1 MLFSALLGALALFS
15 ADNATE
21 PGEDAVAPSSFWKER
36 GLHIVVGDSLAML
49 DSVGDFQLTPP
60 LLFKTAGL
68 EDPKGE
74 PLRPIL
80 LDVVRKAAKDGVL
93 EEELLKWGQGSFSL
107 LASFSRIALDPRSGT
122 LRFGAVKTVFGMLES
137 DRLPEISSRP
147 QRPQTLEWT
156 KNGWKTPVMIHAG
169 AGELNIPVRVGKD
182 LALLQV
188 GEAQLSKHGWDFGDG
203 PHLVEWQE
211 GTVKGNVDTLQ
222 GRLRLELAENGKVLT
237 DSDDSLEE
245 SESRIVG
252 WGGVGGG
259 RWDRARE
266 ERFQE
271 SLQRLRLSEQAAT
284 VRLSGKAR
292 WRGGFGRADGRFEN
306 GQLRQDTAEI
316 HSLQYSRYSSSSAF
330 GKRRSREG
338 ARVLNPVVDAA
349 GTPRS
354 GILLDTLLMEAGK
367 GQIVFSPGTHL
378 VRGLPALGGPGSRE
392 LFISLDDGDE
402 VALEDS
408 SLSKHL
414 QLRLEGERVSSRKA
428 RSSRRLRLRWGN
440 VVVEGFLGAERDN
453 SAEDAVFRDE
463 GRSELAVDKF
473 QPRLDSGIAFF
484 PGLQDT
490 LGQAAEVV
498 SEPFSQELL
507 ARESYWDLRASLPV
521 RQWREPSRPWLSW
534 RFRPHLS
541 FRGAAFALVPD
552 SLQVSWSGGPYVK
565 VAARSQYY
573 PTSKGMACGGREC
586 PAITVPLPAG
596 TLRGNLWPQ
605 LGQFLSSDTL
615 LWKDDTSL
623 FLAGKIVPSE
633 SWSGVLGKTAVRA
646 RLRVRPERDSLGGW
660 RLSSGERPAL
670 TLLPDS
676 GQILSRFRARPFW
689 ARDTFVLSSPEGRL
703 RFERRWPDPVL
714 EEPFLIGH
722 PAVPDTGMAILRGL
736 VWEGDSL
743 GCLVSAHE
751 EWEPLVRPLE
761 LPVAGGAR
769 VRAKEPLAV
778 TVLTDGMR
786 VQGLQAR
793 AQGVVLFRGGDAWGF
808 AADSLA
814 EFDGHGKPLGKL
826 RRLDKFCR
834 PKALPPRE
842 GRVAVRLGKRVL
854 KVDRVEV
861 SRARWQ
867 ACVAAGACPKLKPD
881 SCRTWIGT
889 SRPEDSLRAGRFDA
903 WHQIAS
909 MPAGCVDLDAAERFC
924 HWSHGRL
931 PTHREFHLLAGV
943 VVDSL
948 RARRTESWPVNTWW
962 NQMDRWRP
970 DGQDPF
976 PDLMPSGSLRPVP
989 PGIYDLAG
997 NAEEWCTDND
1007 VGDDEVGGIYFRCRK
1022 SSASDGRV
1030 RSSFSAKQGF
1040 RCVEE

>member
-1 MLFSALLGALALFS
+1 MLLSALLGALSLFS
-15 ADNATE
+15 AVNATE
-21 PGEDAVAPSSFWKER
+21 SEEDVVAYSSFWKER
-36 GLHIVVGDSLAML
+36 GLHIAVGDSLAML
-49 DSVGDFQLTPP
+49 DSVGDFRLTPP
-60 LLFKTAGL
+60 LIFRKAGL

-93 EEELLKWGQGSFSL
+93 EEELLNWGRGSLAF

-137 DRLPEISSRP
+137 DHLPELSSRP
-147 QRPQTLEWT
+147 RRPQTLEWT
-156 KNGWKTPVMIHAG
+156 KNGWKTPVAIQPG
-169 AGELNIPVRVGKD
+169 AGELNVPVQVGKD
-182 LALLQV
+182 LALLRI
-188 GEAQLSKHGWDFGDG
+188 GKARASERGWEIGDG

-211 GTVKGNVDTLQ
+211 GAAKGVVDTLQ
-222 GRLRLELAENGKVLT
+222 GRLRLELAAGAKDLT

-245 SESRIVG
+245 PESRIVG
-252 WGGVGGG
+252 WGGAGGG
-259 RWDRARE
+259 RWDRGSEQRL
-266 ERFQE
+266 QE

-284 VRLSGKAR
+284 VKLSGKAR
-292 WRGGFGRADGRFEN
+292 WRRGFGRADGRFEN

-316 HSLQYSRYSSSSAF
+316 HGIQHRRFSSSSAF
-330 GKRRSREG
+330 GRAQPRES
-338 ARVLNPVVDAA
+338 ARVTDAVVGAA
-349 GTPRS
+349 GAPRS
-354 GILLDTLLMEAGK
+354 GILLDTLLMEAGR
-367 GQIVFSPGTHL
+367 GRIAFSPGTRL

-392 LFISLDDGDE
+392 LFINLDDGDE
-402 VALEDS
+402 VTLEDS

-414 QLRLEGERVSSRKA
+414 HLRLEGERVSSRKA
-428 RSSRRLRLRWGN
+428 HSSRRLRLRWGS

-463 GRSELAVDKF
+463 GRPELAVDKF
-473 QPRLDSGIAFF
+473 QPRLDSCIASF

-490 LGQAAEVV
+490 FGQGAEVV
-498 SEPFSQELL
+498 SEPFSQELF
-507 ARESYWDLRASLPV
+507 ARETYWDLRSSLPV

-541 FRGAAFALVPD
+541 FRGASFVLVPD
-552 SLQVSWSGGPYVK
+552 SLQVSWSGSPYAK
-565 VAARSQYY
+565 IAARGQYH
-573 PTSKGMACGGREC
+573 PTAKEMICGGGDC
-586 PAITVPLPAG
+586 PAIAVPVAAG
-596 TLRGNLWPQ
+596 TLRGEPWPG

-615 LWKDDTSL
+615 LLKDDTSL
-623 FLAGKIVPSE
+623 FLSGRIVPSE
-633 SWSGVLGKTAVRA
+633 SWSGVLGKAAIRA
-646 RLRVRPERDSLGGW
+646 RLQVRPERDSLGRW
-660 RLSSGERPAL
+660 RLVSGEHPAL
-670 TLLPDS
+670 ALLPDS
-676 GQILSRFRARPFW
+676 GQLLSRFRAASFL

-714 EEPFLIGH
+714 EGPFLVGR

-743 GCLVSAHE
+743 GNLASARE
-751 EWEPLVRPLE
+751 EWEPLARPLE

-778 TVLTDGMR
+778 TVLTDGTR
-786 VQGLQAR
+786 VQGLRAR
-793 AQGVVLFRGGDAWGF
+793 AQGVALFRGGDVWGF
-808 AADSLA
+808 AVDSLV
-814 EFDGHGKPLGKL
+814 EFDGHGKPLGEL
-826 RRLDKFCR
+826 RRLDKSRR
-834 PKALPPRE
+834 PEALPPRE
-842 GRVAVRLGKRVL
+842 GRVAVRIGKRVL

-861 SRARWQ
+861 ARGSWQ
-867 ACVAAGACPKLKPD
+867 ACVSAGACPELKPD

-889 SRPEDSLRAGRFDA
+889 SRPEDSLRAGRFNT
-903 WHQIAS
+903 WHQMAS

-948 RARRTESWPVNTWW
+948 LAHKKESWPINTWW

-970 DGQDPF
+970 DGEDPF

-997 NAEEWCTDND
+997 NAEEWCTDDD

-1022 SSASDGRV
+1022 SGESGGQV
-1030 RSSFSAKQGF
+1030 RSAFSAKQGF

>member
-21 PGEDAVAPSSFWKER
+21 PGEDSVAYSSFWKER
-36 GLHIVVGDSLAML
+36 GLHIAVGDSLVML
-49 DSVGDFQLTPP
+49 DSVGGFRLTPP
-60 LLFKTAGL
+60 LVFKKAGL

-80 LDVVRKAAKDGVL
+80 LDVVRKVAKNGVL
-93 EEELLKWGQGSFSL
+93 KEELLNWGQGSLAF
-107 LASFSRIALDPRSGT
+107 LASFSHIALDPRAGT
-122 LRFGAVKTVFGMLES
+122 LRLGAVKTVFGMLES
-137 DRLPEISSRP
+137 DRLPKISSRP
-147 QRPQTLEWT
+147 RRPQTLEWT
-156 KNGWKTPVMIHAG
+156 KNGWKAPVTIHAG

-182 LALLQV
+182 LALLRV
-188 GEAQLSKHGWDFGDG
+188 GEAQLNKQGWELGDG
-203 PHLVEWQE
+203 AHLVEWQE
-211 GTVKGNVDTLQ
+211 GAVKGNVDTLQ
-222 GRLRLELAENGKVLT
+222 GRLRLELAAGANDLT

-252 WGGVGGG
+252 WGGASGG

-284 VRLSGKAR
+284 VRLLGKTR
-292 WRGGFGRADGRFEN
+292 WRRGFGRADGRFEN
-306 GQLRQDTAEI
+306 GQLRLDTAMI
-316 HSLQYSRYSSSSAF
+316 YGGPDYGSSSF
-330 GKRRSREG
+330 GGRQRWG
-338 ARVLNPVVDAA
+338 CARVLDPVVDATGA
-349 GTPRS
+349 PRS
-354 GILLDTLLMEAGK
+354 GTLLDTLLMEAGAGR
-367 GQIVFSPGTHL
+367 GQICFSPGTRL

-392 LFISLDDGDE
+392 LSLSLYGDGE

-408 SLSKHL
+408 SLPKQL
-414 QLRLEGERVSSRKA
+414 RLRLEGERVESRKA

-463 GRSELAVDKF
+463 GRPELAVDKF
-473 QPRLDSGIAFF
+473 QPHLDSGIAFF

-498 SEPFSQELL
+498 SESFSQELL
-507 ARESYWDLRASLPV
+507 ARETYWDLRSSLPV
-521 RQWREPSRPWLSW
+521 RQWREPNRPWLSW

-541 FRGAAFALVPD
+541 FRGTSFVLVPD
-552 SLQVSWSGGPYVK
+552 SLQVSWNGGPYVK
-565 VAARSQYY
+565 ATARGQYY
-573 PTSKGMACGGREC
+573 PTSKGMACGGSDC
-586 PAITVPLPAG
+586 PAIAVPLAAG
-596 TLRGNLWPQ
+596 TLRGEPWPG
-605 LGQFLSSDTL
+605 LGRFLSSDTL
-615 LWKDDTSL
+615 FFKDDTSL
-623 FLAGKIVPSE
+623 LLAGKIVPSE
-633 SWSGVLGKTAVRA
+633 SWSGVLGKAAIRA
-646 RLRVRPERDSLGGW
+646 RLQVRPERDSLGHW
-660 RLSSGERPAL
+660 RLTSGPRPAL
-670 TLLPDS
+670 TLLPDF
-676 GQILSRFRARPFW
+676 GQILSKFHAKTFL
-689 ARDTFVLSSPEGRL
+689 ARDTFVLSSSEGRL
-703 RFERRWPDPVL
+703 RLERRWPDPVL
-714 EEPFLIGH
+714 EGSFLIGR

-736 VWEGDSL
+736 LWEGDSL
-743 GCLVSAHE
+743 GNLVSARE
-751 EWEPLVRPLE
+751 EWEPLARPLE

-778 TVLTDGMR
+778 TVFTDGTR
-786 VQGLQAR
+786 VQGLRAR
-793 AQGVVLFRGGDAWGF
+793 AQGVTLFRGGDAWGF

-814 EFDGHGKPLGKL
+814 EFDGHGKPLGEI
-826 RRLDKFCR
+826 RRLGKSRR
-834 PKALPPRE
+834 PEALPPRE
-842 GRVAVRLGKRVL
+842 GRVAVRLGTHFL

-867 ACVAAGACPKLKPD
+867 ACVSAGACPQLKSD

-909 MPAGCVDLDAAERFC
+909 MPAGCVDLEVAERFC

-948 RARRTESWPVNTWW
+948 RAHRTESWPINTWW

-997 NAEEWCTDND
+997 NAEEWCTDSD
-1007 VGDDEVGGIYFRCRK
+1007 VGDDEIGGIYFRCRK
-1022 SSASDGRV
+1022 SGASDGQV
-1030 RSSFSAKQGF
+1030 RNSFNAKQGF